1 MIRQL
6 LNSARLIFDIALVA
20 AVILLLYWWNPL
32 GIFGGKAKLQPTA
45 NMVTEMIEMG
55 ELITAEYYGEVITS
69 IQEVRADTLGNPEI
83 TFQSIDAYEE
93 LKEMIFRLAR
103 FDSLSRDE
111 KLKTLEADSPLKRRQ
126 INRLILDR
134 VSRNNILDKLTYRED
149 WEAFELLPLHD
160 QVLAFLYEKAINDA
174 ATIRNNLTTNQT
186 KQLLFKLYSE
196 GFDDHWNSVEFTNA
210 YVQRIL
216 EDTPRQD
223 ARKKLAMIGRGTVK
237 AGFDLTEL
245 RPSMFYVNEQ
255 AAELHFFGLAPK
267 ILNTDIN
274 PWFIPEKGVPGFD
287 ILTYSGKVNF
297 QDAKKVKELAIQKL
311 EVSAQRAD
319 ILKHAET
326 FGGETLMHLFSLVT
340 GKEIKKVVFH
350 HDQIIQLTQQIIKD
364 QFVNYEEAKL
374 FEERIV
380 EERRIIDSLNRS
392 RENRF
397 SNKQLAQQK
406 WETLIQ
412 MTKQV
417 RQLPFESDDLKFT
430 YFSTWVFQMG
440 LDSLI
445 SRAETDML
453 NQTKIWLKSK
463 AAQKDSLVTSW
474 KENDLLVPLWTESD
488 SLVTLW
494 AERDS
499 LSLLNQFSQSIALLL
514 RPSIQVGEIHQ
525 LPVDNDSTDLNA
537 ESSQHT
543 QQLIA
548 TDTSGRL
555 LLNLL
560 FPFDYNAEH
569 WRVMTEKRPIKLS
582 STEMDSTRI
591 LEKEIAALWVFDKKN
606 HENDPWKK
614 VNITLEEVFNKN
626 LLDKV
631 RQQNLVIL
639 EKDSLILIR
648 ESEDFLHDI
657 AEHDVPEWLSPDQR
671 IEMTSYMALLLS
683 QQYSQTDRGPITR
696 ANDWFSSK
704 FQLRNG
710 IKIKFDD

>member
-20 AVILLLYWWNPL
+20 AALLLLYWWNPM

-45 NMVTEMIEMG
+45 NMVTEIIEMG

-69 IQEVRADTLGNPEI
+69 IQEARTEELENPEVSY
-83 TFQSIDAYEE
+83 QAIDAYEE
-93 LKEMIFRLAR
+93 LKEMLLRLAS

-111 KLKTLEADSPLKRRQ
+111 KLKTFVRQDSSLRRRER
-126 INRLILDR
+126 NRLILDP
-134 VSRNNILDKLTYRED
+134 VSRNNILDKLAYRED

-160 QVLAFLYEKAINDA
+160 QVLAYLYEKTNNDSPA
-174 ATIRNNLTTNQT
+174 IRNNLTDNQT
-186 KQLLFKLYSE
+186 KQLLYELYPKEIDKYWSAE
-196 GFDDHWNSVEFTNA
+196 EFQNA
-210 YVQRIL
+210 YIKKQL
-216 EDTPRQD
+216 DDTPRQE
-223 ARKKLAMIGRGTVK
+223 AKKKLAMIGRGTVK
-237 AGFDLTEL
+237 AGFDLSEL
-245 RPSMFYVNEQ
+245 SPSMFYINEK

-274 PWFIPEKGVPGFD
+274 PWFIPEKGIPGFD

-297 QDAKKVKELAIQKL
+297 KDAKKVKEFAVQKL

-340 GKEIKKVVFH
+340 GKEIKKVIFH

-364 QFVNYEEAKL
+364 QFINYEEAKL
-374 FEERIV
+374 FEERII

-397 SNKQLAQQK
+397 NNQQLAQQK

-412 MTKQV
+412 MTKQI

-440 LDSLI
+440 LDSLV
-445 SRAETDML
+445 SHAELDTL
-453 NQTKIWLKSK
+453 NGTRNWLKTGL
-463 AAQKDSLVTSW
+463 AQK
-474 KENDLLVPLWTESD
+474 D

-494 AERDS
+494 AENDT
-499 LSLLNQFSQSIALLL
+499 LSLMDQFSQSIALLMQ
-514 RPSIQVGEIHQ
+514 PSIQVGEIRP
-525 LPVDNDSTDLNA
+525 LPVDNDSIDQNGNLISNA
-537 ESSQHT
+537 D
-543 QQLIA
+543 QLVE
-548 TDTSGRL
+548 TDTSGKL

-591 LEKEIAALWVFDKKN
+591 LKNETATLWVFDKIN
-606 HENDPWKK
+606 HETEPWKK
-614 VNITLEEVFNKN
+614 VNITLEELFNKN
-626 LLDKV
+626 LLGKSGG
-631 RQQNLVIL
+631 QNLVIL
-639 EKDSLILIR
+639 EKDSLMLIR
-648 ESEDFLHDI
+648 ESKDLPNDI
-657 AEHDVPEWLSPDQR
+657 ANKDVPDWLSPKQR
-671 IEMTSYMALLLS
+671 EEMTSYMALLLS
-683 QQYSQTDRGPITR
+683 QQYSQTNRGPISR
-696 ANDWFSSK
+696 ANDWLSSK
-704 FQLRNG
+704 LQPRNG
-710 IKIKFDD
+710 IKIKFDN